1 MSILYDET
9 EKKRGSSGRK
19 KERKVFERD
28 MNGRSCF
35 FEQGKGKRE
44 GKNGTIK
51 RKKTPPTPGMKREK
65 EKKKERREKFSQE
78 KVQNK
83 TKKKRGLPSPWSNRY
98 AVVIMRKERSC

>member
-1 MSILYDET
+1 
-9 EKKRGSSGRK
+9 
-19 KERKVFERD
+19 
-28 MNGRSCF
+28 MNGKSCF

-44 GKNGTIK
+44 GENGTIK

-83 TKKKRGLPSPWSNRY
+83 KRKKRRGLSSPWSNRY
-98 AVVIMRKERSC
+98 AVIIMRKERSC